1 MELTVDVILKGLADA
16 TGVVVAVT
24 LLVAAIRSL
33 LDEIK
38 RL

>member
-1 MELTVDVILKGLADA
+1 MDLTVDVILKGLADA
-16 TGVVVAVT
+16 TSVVAVT
-24 LLVAAIRSL
+24 LLVAAIRRL